1 MILMINLNPGHSGK
15 WDTKSVVD
23 VVRLSPLL
31 PIVSC
36 TGVIQGRFPPL
47 NVTKWDIQVCIS
59 LFYPLIIARKP
70 RVCPDLI
77 LPLLRLDC
85 TLEWVTVS
93 SCSMFGDWCLQL
105 DSLHDGI
112 EFLLAVMLPRR
123 SGFLCLH

>member
-31 PIVSC
+31 LIVSC
-36 TGVIQGRFPPL
+36 TGVTQGRFTPL
-47 NVTKWDIQVCIS
+47 DVSKWDIQVCIP

-77 LPLLRLDC
+77 LPLLGLDC

-93 SCSMFGDWCLQL
+93 SCSMFSDWCLQL
-105 DSLHDGI
+105 DSLRDGV
-112 EFLLAVMLPRR
+112 EFLLAVILPRR
-123 SGFLCLH
+123 SGFLFPH

>member
-1 MILMINLNPGHSGK
+1 MTLMTDLNLGHSGK

-31 PIVSC
+31 LIVSC
-36 TGVIQGRFPPL
+36 TGVTQGRFTPL
-47 NVTKWDIQVCIS
+47 DVTKWNIQVCNS
-59 LFYPLIIARKP
+59 LFF
-70 RVCPDLI
+70 
-77 LPLLRLDC
+77 PLLLSRASLCLDRIASLFRLDC

-105 DSLHDGI
+105 DSLRDGI

-123 SGFLCLH
+123 SGFLRLH